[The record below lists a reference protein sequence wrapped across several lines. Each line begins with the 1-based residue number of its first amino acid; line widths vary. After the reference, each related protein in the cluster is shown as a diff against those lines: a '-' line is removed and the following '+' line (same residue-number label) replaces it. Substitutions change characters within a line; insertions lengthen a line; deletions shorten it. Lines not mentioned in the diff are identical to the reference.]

1 MDAYNQ
7 CREPPALHLL
17 DRYGGG
23 GKGAC
28 GRVYSDPG
36 AARREW
42 EREQAGTVSARD
54 RLDRLAR
61 RERRRTRQDRQERR
75 AAVLQVVALTGPAAA
90 RAGGGAHEAHGV
102 SAPSEVDTA
111 SMAPSETPSLA
122 ATTPGPSSVA
132 ASAAAAGLGTSPLSR
147 PFLVGSVPSFD
158 VLDRGFVLPP
168 APALADRHG
177 DAASGGAV
185 LDGTDQSQPTPVSVP
200 VAQVHELVVED
211 DDQKAARESED
222 EEEVHKEEDVVT
234 AEAPVHLAEQAVAVQ
249 LEEEEV
255 LAMQGTTAEA
265 GSSDQVPA
273 AVAAEPAEPDG
284 SLREAFAAGRGLSI
298 QVPSGGAAGGHDND
312 DDSEP
317 GCSDGDGGRGG
328 QPSPFSATSST
339 PARSS
344 SMASTPQRAAAAG
357 FPLKTSPQIFPARP
371 TGAGPAVNR
380 LSPGDT
386 SGGPIR
392 GWNGIA
398 ESDLESMLDRMELRE
413 RAGAGGGAGQGGR
426 GGKVLLGGGAFRG
439 FNGITGGFEQLRR
452 PAVVPLAAAG
462 AEEGGA
468 TVKGEVGAGASVQA
482 QVVGQQ
488 GEEGGEE
495 HEGREEDMERGGGGR
510 SEEGEMGDVV
520 GSTSAEPAGLPAVG
534 DGAAEPLSTVLPRR
548 SPSSG
553 GALELHAGLQKEGGE
568 PLRRSLSAAFSSL
581 EGGEGAPMQAA
592 NGTVLPVAET
602 AQRSRSEGAVLAQ
615 LSAELSPGTR
625 SSGTGLDLDLDDCD
639 DDGLGGALGNASPQ
653 VAAFE
658 TMSWASVITS
668 PQRPSLSG
676 GGGSGPVLA
685 ELLESPERPATG
697 TAGKRGGI
705 GGARLELLYPG
716 SPVHPSLTVPVGQK
730 LQPPQAAETRE
741 VLPPPLK
748 QQLLHRRQ
756 APPRRGAQ
764 RP

>member
-28 GRVYSDPG
+28 GRMYSDPA

-61 RERRRTRQDRQERR
+61 RERRRTRQERQERR
-75 AAVLQVVALTGPAAA
+75 AVVLPGVALTGPAAA
-90 RAGGGAHEAHGV
+90 RAAGGGAHDTHGFPA
-102 SAPSEVDTA
+102 SSEVDATL
-111 SMAPSETPSLA
+111 MAPSETASVA
-122 ATTPGPSSVA
+122 ATTPGPSLVV

-147 PFLVGSVPSFD
+147 PFFIGSVPSFD

-168 APALADRHG
+168 APALADRHV
-177 DAASGGAV
+177 DVASGAAV
-185 LDGTDQSQPTPVSVP
+185 LNGVDQSLPTPVSVP
-200 VAQVHELVVED
+200 VAQVHESVKED
-211 DDQKAARESED
+211 DNQKAERESGD
-222 EEEVHKEEDVVT
+222 EEELNKEGDVVT
-234 AEAPVHLAEQAVAVQ
+234 AEAPVHLAEPAAAVL

-255 LAMQGTTAEA
+255 LVMQGMEATA
-265 GSSDQVPA
+265 GSGDAA
-273 AVAAEPAEPDG
+273 AVAAEPDV
-284 SLREAFAAGRGLSI
+284 SLRETFAAGRGLSI
-298 QVPSGGAAGGHDND
+298 QVPSGGAPGGHDID
-312 DDSEP
+312 CDSEP
-317 GCSDGDGGRGG
+317 SGSDGGGVRGG

-339 PARSS
+339 PALSS
-344 SMASTPQRAAAAG
+344 SVASTPQRAAAAS
-357 FPLKTSPQIFPARP
+357 FPPKTSPQIFPARP

-380 LSPGDT
+380 LSPGDR

-439 FNGITGGFEQLRR
+439 FNGITGGFEKLRR
-452 PAVVPLAAAG
+452 QAVAPLAAAG
-462 AEEGGA
+462 GEEGGA
-468 TVKGEVGAGASVQA
+468 AVNVEVRAGASVEA

-495 HEGREEDMERGGGGR
+495 HEGREGHMERGGGGR
-510 SEEGEMGDVV
+510 SEEGEVEDVV
-520 GSTSAEPAGLPAVG
+520 GSTGAEPAGLPAVD
-534 DGAAEPLSTVLPRR
+534 DGAAEPSSTVPPLR
-548 SPSSG
+548 SPSTG
-553 GALELHAGLQKEGGE
+553 GAVELLAGQQKEGGE
-568 PLRRSLSAAFSSL
+568 PLRRSLSAALSSL
-581 EGGEGAPMQAA
+581 EGGEGAPMQAS
-592 NGTVLPVAET
+592 NGIVLPVAET
-602 AQRSRSEGAVLAQ
+602 AQHSRSEGAVLAQ
-615 LSAELSPGTR
+615 LSAELSPGMH
-625 SSGTGLDLDLDDCD
+625 SPGTGLDLDLDDCD
-639 DDGLGGALGNASPQ
+639 GDGLGGDLGNASPQ
-653 VAAFE
+653 VAASE
-658 TMSWASVITS
+658 TMSWASAMNS

-685 ELLESPERPATG
+685 ELLESLERPAMA
-697 TAGKRGGI
+697 TAGMRGGI

-716 SPVHPSLTVPVGQK
+716 SPVHPSLTVLARQK

-756 APPRRGAQ
+756 PPPRREAQ